1 MMSMGLLLVSPGIT
15 LRPVAESD
23 KSQKQ
28 PPELPWH
35 APSNRLASIV
45 PQPVLRVLTADY
57 PGPWGGRD
65 SRRRKRQASQ
75 ANRTTTA
82 SAAKGAASASSESI
96 SDPPSS
102 AVAMTGLPRPI
113 VSALECALT
122 VVVALC

>member
-1 MMSMGLLLVSPGIT
+1 MMSMGLLLLSPGTI

-28 PPELPWH
+28 LPELPWR
-35 APSNRLASIV
+35 APSNRLASII
-45 PQPVLRVLTADY
+45 PHPVLRVLSADY
-57 PGPWGGRD
+57 PEPCDGRD

-75 ANRTTTA
+75 ANRATTA
-82 SAAKGAASASSESI
+82 SAAKGAASASSERM

-113 VSALECALT
+113 VS
-122 VVVALC
+122 